1 MTTYPPST
9 LAYPL
14 LNQLLDSSLPFPVSS
29 TSSTF
34 TLPIVATPSS
44 SFPSCSSSASPT
56 VVSVTSSNV
65 ASLTSYCFTITH
77 FFFRQY
83 YSFKYYCLNCFNYI
97 CLNYISI
104 AFFFDFVSS
113 FIDRVS
119 FLPPSQRCCC
129 HFPTFPTIFSRPPI
143 DP

>member
-1 MTTYPPST
+1 MTSYPPST

-14 LNQLLDSSLPFPVSS
+14 LNQLLDSSLPIPVSS

-34 TLPIVATPSS
+34 TLPTVAATSS
-44 SFPSCSSSASPT
+44 SFPISSSSASST
-56 VVSVTSSNV
+56 VVCDIIQCCICNIC
-65 ASLTSYCFTITH
+65 CFTITH

-83 YSFKYYCLNCFNYI
+83 YSFKYI
-97 CLNYISI
+97 CLNYTSS
-104 AFFFDFVSS
+104 AFFFYFVSS

-129 HFPTFPTIFSRPPI
+129 HFSTFPTIFSRPPI